1 MLFDFFPTLCWQNYE
16 KMTSEDVNLI
26 YPVETDLSSNIPMPV
41 KKVKQEKQ
49 MSIADFSYNKAG
61 IQAMNYQI

>member
-1 MLFDFFPTLCWQNYE
+1 
-16 KMTSEDVNLI
+16 MTSEDVNLI